1 MAGRRCAQN
10 AILPDEQLLDTVSC
24 TDLYNQLDNFGVI
37 ISAITTDDEK
47 RAFDA
52 FRDGEEDRCDEGL
65 AVVGLLEDRDLLS

>member
-10 AILPDEQLLDTVSC
+10 AILPDEQLLDTVSR

-37 ISAITTDDEK
+37 ISAVAADDEK

-52 FRDGEEDRCDEGL
+52 FRDGEEDRRDEGL
-65 AVVGLLEDRDLLS
+65 AVVGLLED